1 MKDKDFKKI
10 ENMIR
15 ELLEDLLGEEIE
27 PISLHGYTKANFPY
41 PLIQEMEAFLGHEI
55 DFMGI
60 S

>member
-1 MKDKDFKKI
+1 MTDKDLKKI
-10 ENMIR
+10 ENLIKKILN
-15 ELLEDLLGEEIE
+15 EALFDDE
-27 PISLHGYTKANFPY
+27 PISLEGYSQANFPY